1 MSTDLERAICSYAE
15 YLDEVVPIVT
25 ADDALAVDLERP
37 QAMGSH
43 SVWYRRPVVVFLAAL
58 VAVLLIALLPVV
70 FLGARG
76 TDVVDQP
83 MSTTVPP
90 QPPPTMVLSPPEAL
104 VQVEGSGDGLWAWEY
119 TGNRIWHYI
128 DGRWQELPETSGG
141 VWDVASVVSVD
152 GMPWVLTDQ
161 GVRYLDGDTW
171 HKPDIPSSLLVWRIA
186 ADPLSEILWLS
197 TGESLYRWDGEA
209 VTEIDVD
216 PVDDRYPDYTYVGEI
231 AVTSNGTVW
240 AAGLNG
246 YAPML
251 GVLSS
256 YEPATDTWEAV
267 RPWNDKPI
275 AASLMAPTSSGGLW
289 VLLEDWDDDESAD
302 ATDEAWALAYRDGDT
317 GQWDV
322 YDEDPP
328 DGRPFAIATD
338 NEGVWLA
345 QGYALA
351 EGSKPMLGVYHFD
364 GHTWTH
370 YLDGIEVLDVAV
382 APDGSIWYMPDQQ
395 PFALRPL
402 EP

>member
-15 YLDEVVPIVT
+15 YLDEVLPTVT

-37 QAMGSH
+37 PPMGSH
-43 SVWYRRPVVVFLAAL
+43 SVWYRRPVFVFLGAL
-58 VAVLLIALLPVV
+58 VAVLLIALLPAL

-83 MSTTVPP
+83 MPTTVPP
-90 QPPPTMVLSPPEAL
+90 QPPPTTVLTPPEAL
-104 VQVEGSGDGLWAWEY
+104 VQVETSGDDLWAWEY
-119 TGNRIWHYI
+119 PGHRVWHYV
-128 DGRWQELPETSGG
+128 DGQWEELPAVPGDG
-141 VWDVASVVSVD
+141 VAGVASIG
-152 GMPWVLTDQ
+152 GMPWAILDA
-161 GVRYLDGDTW
+161 GVHYLDGGAW
-171 HKPDIPSSLLVWRIA
+171 HSLDDPVTIPPVWRFA
-186 ADPLSEILWLS
+186 ADPSSETLWLS

-216 PVDDRYPDYTYVGEI
+216 VVDDRYPDYTYVGEI
-231 AVTSNGTVW
+231 AVTSDGKVW
-240 AAGLNG
+240 AAGLYG

-251 GVLSS
+251 GVLAS

-267 RPWNDKPI
+267 RPWNDKPVP
-275 AASLMAPTSSGGLW
+275 AGLLAPTSTGGLW

-302 ATDEAWALAYRDGDT
+302 AFHAGLALAYRDGDT
-317 GQWDV
+317 GQWAV
-322 YDEDPP
+322 YDENLP

-338 NEGVWLA
+338 SEGVWLA
-345 QGYALA
+345 QGDALA
-351 EGSKPMLGVYHFD
+351 EGSEPMLGVYHFD

-370 YLDGIEVLDVAV
+370 YLGGVEVLDVAV
-382 APDGSIWYMPDQQ
+382 APDGSIWYMTDQQ